1 MVIISA
7 AFKSW
12 LKASTNMK
20 LSSDAS
26 VNRII
31 HEGITDFNSLVDFD
45 KQTIQNLPKVCKET
59 IAAIVADPANN
70 ITAEV
75 EVPGA
80 NVSSISVQRLLVA
93 CKASKYYDS
102 IDRVMTT
109 GNMHYMNV
117 LVNFK
122 LEYEAYE
129 AMRKEDVPDTP
140 KISDKDGDRKI
151 IRWSP
156 IFLDCMQHHYG
167 AKGPLRYVLRDD
179 AAVKSEQE
187 DPLTSHVTANP
198 AQNTPGIQGTYYGE
212 SGSLMEELIARLPH
226 SGPIFKN
233 DNATVF
239 QKVEEAARGTSC
251 ESTIKAFSRKK
262 DGRGAYLALISNHA
276 GDAKY
281 RAIAKKRQNL
291 LQNIKWTGN
300 SYPLESHISNH
311 RQAFDDLRE
320 CALHIT
326 TNVPS
331 EPQRVEY
338 LIDSIT
344 SKDNTLQAAIGL
356 IRANTNNMRNE
367 FETAASS
374 LIEVDPY
381 RRPIRNPTRSADVSA
396 LAGRGSTGVDLRFH
410 PKDKFLSLPHDQ
422 QQELREWLRTKDGQ
436 KSKKEFF
443 MKSSNDKN
451 EESKKRNADTK
462 QGGNWKKKFK
472 KALKSDKGLKTVM
485 SILSSEEKSNM
496 AFVQALTSSTSN
508 STEMTKLSGEN
519 VSVSALNKSLP
530 ATSLKLQTILK
541 RNANGNNQK

>member
-1 MVIISA
+1 MVIVTA

-12 LKASTNMK
+12 LKASTNMR

-26 VNRII
+26 VNRVI
-31 HEGITDFNSLVDFD
+31 HEEITDFTSLIDFD
-45 KQTIQNLPKVCKET
+45 KDTILHLPKVCKEP
-59 IAAIVADPANN
+59 IAAIQADPANN
-70 ITAEV
+70 IPATTA
-75 EVPGA
+75 VPGA
-80 NVSSISVQRLLVA
+80 NVSSITVQRLLVA
-93 CKASKYYDS
+93 CRAAKYYDS
-102 IDRVMTT
+102 IDRVMST
-109 GNMHYMNV
+109 GSMHYTNI
-117 LVNFK
+117 LSNFK
-122 LEYEAYE
+122 IEYEAYE
-129 AMRKEDVPDTP
+129 ALKKKDAPEVP
-140 KISDKDGDRKI
+140 KINDKDGDRKI
-151 IRWSP
+151 IRWAP
-156 IFLDCMQHHYG
+156 IFLDCMENHYG
-167 AKGPLRYVLRDD
+167 GKGPLRYVLRENSD
-179 AAVKSEQE
+179 VKTEQD
-187 DPLTSHVTANP
+187 DPLVSHVTANP
-198 AQNTPGIQGTYYGE
+198 AQNVQGVQGTYYGE
-212 SGSLMEELIARLPH
+212 SGSLVGELIARLPH
-226 SGPIFKN
+226 HGPIFKN

-331 EPQRVEY
+331 DPQRVEY

-367 FETAASS
+367 FEIAAGS
-374 LIEVDPY
+374 LIEVDPF
-381 RRPIRNPTRSADVSA
+381 RRPIRNPNRSADVSA

-410 PKDKFLSLPHDQ
+410 PKDKFLSLPQDQ

-443 MKSSNDKN
+443 MKSSDAKN
-451 EESKKRNADTK
+451 E
-462 QGGNWKKKFK
+462 
-472 KALKSDKGLKTVM
+472 ALKSDKGLKTVM

-496 AFVQALTSSTSN
+496 AFVQALTSSASTSAE
-508 STEMTKLSGEN
+508 TTKPSGEN
-519 VSVSALNKSLP
+519 GSVSALNKSLP